1 MSLFSPSNTSKFIT
15 HTPLSLERIVQ
26 ELIGYLKTKP
36 MGHDKVVQDEN
47 EDTSV
52 GDDVFKVSELVKPY
66 RVAPSIDLEENL
78 NFYVFDNSL
87 INVDVEELNVVLNS
101 S

>member
-1 MSLFSPSNTSKFIT
+1 MSLFSPSNASKFIT
-15 HTPLSLERIVQ
+15 HTPLSLEMIVQ

-36 MGHDKVVQDEN
+36 MGRVEVVQDEN

-66 RVAPSIDLEENL
+66 RIAPSIDLEENL
-78 NFYVFDNSL
+78 NFYIFDNSV
-87 INVDVEELNVVLNS
+87 IDVDAEELNVVLNS